1 MNNISSI
8 FFKALKIL
16 LMIIAIGVVVGVLGF
31 GLIAY
36 NASSS

>member
-8 FFKALKIL
+8 LFKTLKIL